1 MMRVLVKT
9 KWLLPVLLI
18 GLAVLTVELPTQTP
32 GQALADGPPT
42 ADEAQA
48 QVAGAQPVAFS
59 ALAELAAE
67 EPQPSDAT
75 AQTDEGTHGTY

>member
-18 GLAVLTVELPTQTP
+18 GLAVLAVKLPTSTS
-32 GQALADGPPT
+32 GRALADGPPT
-42 ADEAQA
+42 TDEAQA
-48 QVAGAQPVAFS
+48 QVEGAQPVTFP
-59 ALAELAAE
+59 ALAELAVQ
-67 EPQPSDAT
+67 EPEAPDAT